1 MFRDGYFGFAEPLEF
16 RSVVEL
22 PYSSK
27 LDITLKEP
35 VSKTDIYEQ
44 GRDKS
49 ESVSLDEIVRQLKAT
64 EKDLR
69 EKGNRYNELTNKY
82 EKITQEIQIMRL
94 DLLAQEQILMMLK
107 EHLDTSNRLQA
118 ENKSPDVKQHD
129 ILAEASVKEDN
140 PDDDLYAT
148 YAMLHT
154 HRTDDDDYRRISEE
168 IQKKKKKPPP
178 PPPQSNVSQDIIS
191 ILLVY
196 SFLQP
201 LFVSLPPTEATLSRS
216 PHRPLPPHPSL
227 SIENAQPMMPPLQF
241 NEAD

>member
-1 MFRDGYFGFAEPLEF
+1 MG
-16 RSVVEL
+16 
-22 PYSSK
+22 
-27 LDITLKEP
+27 
-35 VSKTDIYEQ
+35 
-44 GRDKS
+44 
-49 ESVSLDEIVRQLKAT
+49 
-64 EKDLR
+64 
-69 EKGNRYNELTNKY
+69 
-82 EKITQEIQIMRL
+82 MR
-94 DLLAQEQILMMLK
+94 I
-107 EHLDTSNRLQA
+107 
-118 ENKSPDVKQHD
+118 D

-178 PPPQSNVSQDIIS
+178 PPPQSN
-191 ILLVY
+191 
-196 SFLQP
+196 P

-241 NEAD
+241 NEADGNQLITINQINLPPSLPHYEPTSWTRDHISREESRDLLSGRPDGTFLVRPKPGVADHIPIGEPLHTHTIDIERVLIVRVKLFNLAFDDLQAKLHAHVAIIIKLLKLPFITVHT